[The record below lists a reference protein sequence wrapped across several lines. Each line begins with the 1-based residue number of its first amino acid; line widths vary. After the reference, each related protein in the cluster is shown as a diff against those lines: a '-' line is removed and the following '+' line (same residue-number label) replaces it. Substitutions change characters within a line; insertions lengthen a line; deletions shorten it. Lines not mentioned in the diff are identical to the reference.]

1 MFLQNGLNV
10 NVSDGVE
17 RGRSSWAQFPG
28 INEGEPM
35 FQSYAERWTT
45 YRLARKWAC
54 RLRAAAWTQASTISS

>member
-17 RGRSSWAQFPG
+17 RGRSSWAQFPE

-35 FQSYAERWTT
+35 FQSYAER
-45 YRLARKWAC
+45 
-54 RLRAAAWTQASTISS
+54 